1 MWFACVFLNNK
12 EEGFWIKV
20 FIFSRVDNLR
30 VFKFSCYIKY
40 AYFSVVRFDEK
51 SLEGFCKIAH
61 IFKGIVSLLH
71 IDLNFGLFKKF
82 QLNYIL
88 LIIFTMIFSS

>member
-30 VFKFSCYIKY
+30 VVKFSWYIKY
-40 AYFSVVRFDEK
+40 AYFSVVRLDEK
-51 SLEGFCKIAH
+51 SLEGF
-61 IFKGIVSLLH
+61 
-71 IDLNFGLFKKF
+71 
-82 QLNYIL
+82 
-88 LIIFTMIFSS
+88 